1 MSRVRKKRN
10 EISSIRH
17 TLGGEGGERGWR
29 DEREKV
35 GGWGGTETREMEN
48 ENGRQ
53 REEPV
58 SETYVCSIAQLYTR
72 RWWTAVLCKAR
83 RLQRQNQEDTR

>member
-1 MSRVRKKRN
+1 MKERRWGG
-10 EISSIRH
+10 
-17 TLGGEGGERGWR
+17 GGEPKHGKWKMKTDDRG
-29 DEREKV
+29 
-35 GGWGGTETREMEN
+35 
-48 ENGRQ
+48 